1 MSIPRADDHDTA
13 GVYAQFREGLGMNID
28 ILTFDAASGH
38 KSAAEAVRLQLQTQ
52 MPQADIRIVDLG
64 DVLKCQT
71 RLLGWI
77 YQNGISYFNWCMR
90 NERYFLFPASIR
102 AWILFARINTR
113 VAPLECLLQWTARF
127 WSDRT
132 PDVIVSVTP
141 MKHTIVFEAART
153 INPNVCCITIPV
165 DYSEMTSGYWFQP
178 KVRQHYLL
186 GGEQL
191 HREAR
196 AAGVEEARIHRMG
209 GMVIDPRFYENSPFD
224 RRELLSSLGLHPD
237 LPTGVIS
244 FGSQGTVNVLRCAR
258 RIAAAQI
265 PVNLICLT
273 GRNAQLAAQV
283 GQLATPYPVIAQ
295 PFQAAPPVLAHRL
308 ADFLIGKPG
317 TMTLNEAL
325 VTRTPFIFVKSRG
338 LDLLQRGNEDWVLE
352 KGVGVQAD
360 TPDTVDEAV
369 NAVLQDPQIHQNIR
383 AVQHRGVFEAGA
395 VIARLIDGDLAAS
408 RLTPAAPLSKAG

>member
-1 MSIPRADDHDTA
+1 
-13 GVYAQFREGLGMNID
+13 MNIE

-77 YQNGISYFNWCMR
+77 YENGISYFNWCMR

-102 AWILFARINTR
+102 AWILFARVNTC
-113 VAPLECLLQWTARF
+113 VAPLEVLLRWTARF
-127 WSDRT
+127 WHDRT

-153 INPNVCCITIPV
+153 VNPDVCCITIPV

-191 HREAR
+191 HRDAS
-196 AAGVEEARIHRMG
+196 AAGVDERRIHRMG
-209 GMVIDPRFYENSPFD
+209 GMVIDPRFYDTTALD
-224 RRELLSSLGLHPD
+224 RDELLSGMGLEPD

-244 FGSQGTVNVLRCAR
+244 FGSQGTVNVLRCTR
-258 RIAAAQI
+258 RIAEAKI

-273 GRNAQLAAQV
+273 GRNAQLAAQIR
-283 GQLATPYPVIAQ
+283 QLRTPYPVIAQ
-295 PFQAAPPVLAHRL
+295 PFQPSPPVTAHRL

-325 VTRTPFIFVKSRG
+325 VTETPFIFVKSRG
-338 LDLLQRGNEDWVLE
+338 LDLLQRDNEDWVLDN
-352 KGVGVQAD
+352 GVGVQAD
-360 TPDTVDEAV
+360 TPDTVDVAV
-369 NAVLQDPQIHQNIR
+369 QTVLGDSHIHQRIR
-383 AVQHRGVFEAGA
+383 NRQHRGVFDAGA
-395 VIARLIDGDLAAS
+395 VIVRLIEGNVAAS
-408 RLTPAAPLSKAG
+408 RLAQTPPLSKAG